1 MGGRG
6 SLFAMIY
13 RDATAACPRCKVD
26 LETATD
32 GGHEYLTCR
41 RCSGLWLD
49 YATLRLRWRGIA
61 SNRPLPRM
69 TPRTDHQRR
78 LPCVLCG
85 APMDKVMLE
94 AVELDRCDGH
104 GIWLDH
110 GELARVL
117 STAELE
123 GLIDDYPPAQRS
135 ARREPAREALRVNI
149 AVTELAGRLNVA
161 KVTELAAWPP
171 VAIAEVADR
180 KEYDAELVQTQAQL
194 SLAELDA
201 AAGDVHAYEDGLRR
215 ALERLEPAAARWPT
229 SVELNV
235 RLAAAL
241 VALAEVVERKPGGEP
256 EARALGERAVS
267 KLEPLRRLRGSGAAG
282 FAISWNECGQPH
294 ASAEL
299 S

>member
-1 MGGRG
+1 MGHFWRADRVGG
-6 SLFAMIY
+6 SFLASRPGSFLASG
-13 RDATAACPRCKVD
+13 P
-26 LETATD
+26 D

-78 LPCVLCG
+78 LPCVLCS

-94 AVELDRCDGH
+94 AVELDQCDGH

-110 GELARVL
+110 GELDRVL
-117 STAELE
+117 STAELD
-123 GLIDDYPPAQRS
+123 GLIDDYPPAQGS
-135 ARREPAREALRVNI
+135 TRREPARDALLVNI
-149 AVTELAGRLNVA
+149 AV
-161 KVTELAAWPP
+161 
-171 VAIAEVADR
+171 
-180 KEYDAELVQTQAQL
+180 AQL

-201 AAGDVHAYEDGLRR
+201 AAGEVHAYEAGLRR

-267 KLEPLRRLRGSGAAG
+267 ELEPLEKAGRLGGRRLRDILERVQATGR
-282 FAISWNECGQPH
+282 QR
-294 ASAEL
+294 
-299 S
+299 